1 MVYGRVLELVEEEEE
16 EMEKEVVVVVV
27 VVDPRERLKE
37 RRR

>member
-1 MVYGRVLELVEEEEE
+1 MVYGRVLELVEEEE
-16 EMEKEVVVVVV
+16 VVVVV